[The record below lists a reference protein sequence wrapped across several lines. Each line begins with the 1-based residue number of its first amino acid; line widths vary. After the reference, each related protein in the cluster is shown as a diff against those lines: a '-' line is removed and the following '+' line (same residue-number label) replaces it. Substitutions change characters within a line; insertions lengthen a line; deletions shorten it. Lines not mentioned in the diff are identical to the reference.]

1 MSNTHIHKN
10 KAKIKRTLKADGRY
24 ATRKELTAAYPQ
36 LHRTNGKGSPLATCN
51 CSSCKL
57 GRKVGFNQ
65 KVIRTAIR
73 SNRQAT
79 RRLVRIED
87 GEGIESKILI
97 GYTD

>member
-10 KAKIKRTLKADGRY
+10 KAKFKKARPD
-24 ATRKELTAAYPQ
+24 ATRKELTAQ
-36 LHRTNGKGSPLATCN
+36 MHRTNGKGSPLATCN

-57 GRKVGFNQ
+57 GRKAGFNQ

-73 SNRQAT
+73 SNRQAA
-79 RRLVRIED
+79 RRQVWIED
-87 GEGIESKILI
+87 GEGIECKIPI

>member
-10 KAKIKRTLKADGRY
+10 KAKFKKAQPD
-24 ATRKELTAAYPQ
+24 ATRKELTAAFPQ

-73 SNRQAT
+73 SNRQAAW
-79 RRLVRIED
+79 IED
-87 GEGIESKILI
+87 GEGIESKIPI